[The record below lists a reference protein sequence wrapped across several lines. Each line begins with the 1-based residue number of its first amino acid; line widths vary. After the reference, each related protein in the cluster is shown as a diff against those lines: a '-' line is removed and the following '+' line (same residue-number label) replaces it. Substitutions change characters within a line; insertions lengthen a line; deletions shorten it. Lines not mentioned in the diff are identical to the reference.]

1 MTINELKKQKTW
13 LLWRKKES
21 NGRVAKIPFS
31 IDGKACGTSEAYQSK
46 WVTYSEAQRA
56 VEAQHMDGVGFR
68 IPNNVFFLDIDHR
81 DLNDPMVQ
89 ELLHQ
94 FDSYTEYSVSGSGIH
109 IYGLCNISSLPELIM
124 DKNGKR
130 KLSTEYY
137 MHHPSNGLELY
148 IGELTNRF
156 AVFTGNVILDKPLK
170 DCTEAIRDTMNK
182 YMRKPQ
188 SGAAANKMA
197 QQSKTALDRKAEAVI
212 KGLRSQKNWHKFGML
227 FDVGYPDDGRSQ
239 SQYDI
244 ALCAIIAFRTGED
257 VELIDAV
264 FRRSALY
271 REKWEREDYRNQTI
285 ENALAVYRR
294 RKNQQKE
301 IPPFVKVD
309 EKGRQSISAP
319 LLAKYIRE
327 NMDYLLV
334 RDSGNQTVLRYVY
347 EHGVYVLYD
356 MNMLYGKVIQYIADY
371 SEELVKMSVVKEA
384 TQLVL
389 SELSYVSQSELN
401 GDESLINFENG
412 LLCVS
417 GSSVELLPHSPD
429 VYSTIQIPCKWSDRD
444 IPTPVFDSYL
454 STLTNGSEA
463 LAQLLLEFMGVCI
476 SNVRGWRMKK
486 ALFLVGDGNTGKSQ
500 LKSLTERLLGKGNYI
515 GIDLSEI
522 EARFGTGAIY
532 GTRLAGSSD
541 MSFLSVDELK
551 TFKKITGGDSLFAEF
566 KGQQPFEFVYNGL
579 LWFCMNKLPRFSGD
593 MGQWVYDRIM
603 VVNCPN
609 VIPAEKQDKE
619 LLDKMY
625 AEKEGIVQKCVR
637 ALQRVL
643 ANGYHFSEPDS
654 VSTARTQ
661 YQAVNST
668 VLSFAEECLR
678 PWPRGVID
686 DCICTTGAI
695 HKVYIAWCK
704 DNNNG
709 YAKSAREFR
718 EELAAYH
725 NMDYQSMV
733 TRRNGNSF
741 FKEYTLTEEARK
753 DYKHVL

>member
-1 MTINELKKQKTW
+1 M
-13 LLWRKKES
+13 
-21 NGRVAKIPFS
+21 
-31 IDGKACGTSEAYQSK
+31 
-46 WVTYSEAQRA
+46 
-56 VEAQHMDGVGFR
+56 
-68 IPNNVFFLDIDHR
+68 
-81 DLNDPMVQ
+81 
-89 ELLHQ
+89 
-94 FDSYTEYSVSGSGIH
+94 
-109 IYGLCNISSLPELIM
+109 
-124 DKNGKR
+124 
-130 KLSTEYY
+130 
-137 MHHPSNGLELY
+137 
-148 IGELTNRF
+148 
-156 AVFTGNVILDKPLK
+156 
-170 DCTEAIRDTMNK
+170 
-182 YMRKPQ
+182 
-188 SGAAANKMA
+188 
-197 QQSKTALDRKAEAVI
+197 
-212 KGLRSQKNWHKFGML
+212 
-227 FDVGYPDDGRSQ
+227 
-239 SQYDI
+239 
-244 ALCAIIAFRTGED
+244 
-257 VELIDAV
+257 
-264 FRRSALY
+264 
-271 REKWEREDYRNQTI
+271 
-285 ENALAVYRR
+285 
-294 RKNQQKE
+294 
-301 IPPFVKVD
+301 
-309 EKGRQSISAP
+309 
-319 LLAKYIRE
+319 AKYIRE

-389 SELSYVSQSELN
+389 SDLSYVSQSELN

-454 STLTNGSEA
+454 STLTNGSKA

-486 ALFLVGDGNTGKSQ
+486 SLFLVGDGNTGKSQ

-609 VIPAEKQDKE
+609 VIPVEKQDKQ

-625 AEKEGIVQKCVR
+625 AEKEGIVQKCVK
-637 ALQRVL
+637 AMQRVI

-654 VSTARTQ
+654 VSAARTQ

>member
-1 MTINELKKQKTW
+1 
-13 LLWRKKES
+13 
-21 NGRVAKIPFS
+21 
-31 IDGKACGTSEAYQSK
+31 
-46 WVTYSEAQRA
+46 
-56 VEAQHMDGVGFR
+56 
-68 IPNNVFFLDIDHR
+68 
-81 DLNDPMVQ
+81 
-89 ELLHQ
+89 
-94 FDSYTEYSVSGSGIH
+94 
-109 IYGLCNISSLPELIM
+109 
-124 DKNGKR
+124 
-130 KLSTEYY
+130 
-137 MHHPSNGLELY
+137 
-148 IGELTNRF
+148 
-156 AVFTGNVILDKPLK
+156 
-170 DCTEAIRDTMNK
+170 
-182 YMRKPQ
+182 
-188 SGAAANKMA
+188 MA

-257 VELIDAV
+257 AELIDAV

-389 SELSYVSQSELN
+389 SELSYLSQSELN

-417 GSSVELLPHSPD
+417 GNSVELLPHSPD

-463 LAQLLLEFMGVCI
+463 LE
-476 SNVRGWRMKK
+476 
-486 ALFLVGDGNTGKSQ
+486 
-500 LKSLTERLLGKGNYI
+500 I
-515 GIDLSEI
+515 G
-522 EARFGTGAIY
+522 
-532 GTRLAGSSD
+532 
-541 MSFLSVDELK
+541 
-551 TFKKITGGDSLFAEF
+551 
-566 KGQQPFEFVYNGL
+566 
-579 LWFCMNKLPRFSGD
+579 
-593 MGQWVYDRIM
+593 
-603 VVNCPN
+603 
-609 VIPAEKQDKE
+609 
-619 LLDKMY
+619 
-625 AEKEGIVQKCVR
+625 R
-637 ALQRVL
+637 A
-643 ANGYHFSEPDS
+643 
-654 VSTARTQ
+654 
-661 YQAVNST
+661 
-668 VLSFAEECLR
+668 
-678 PWPRGVID
+678 
-686 DCICTTGAI
+686 
-695 HKVYIAWCK
+695 
-704 DNNNG
+704 
-709 YAKSAREFR
+709 
-718 EELAAYH
+718 
-725 NMDYQSMV
+725 
-733 TRRNGNSF
+733 
-741 FKEYTLTEEARK
+741 
-753 DYKHVL
+753 HV